1 MGNLQKLEVLNL
13 ENNKLEG
20 RFFSFRAGQ
29 SQLTIPVFNSFL
41 RLSIKSIWPPI
52 RASTNPR
59 MHFLSILADAQAAKK
74 SLKYQLPDCNI
85 TV

>member
-1 MGNLQKLEVLNL
+1 MGNQLT
-13 ENNKLEG
+13 G
-20 RFFSFRAGQ
+20 HFFHFRDGQ

-59 MHFLSILADAQAAKK
+59 MHFLSILAGAQAAKYLL
-74 SLKYQLPDCNI
+74 SNQLPDCNI
-85 TV
+85 FV